1 MLGQRRQVG
10 VGLGRLRQLTL
21 TQQDGRLLQRP
32 LAGGGAACEGDDPID
47 ELLEL
52 LRPDG
57 ARGRRAWGQPVC
69 RAGGP
74 HPGLNGGQLRQPA
87 LEGLDELALV
97 HDHHRGQ
104 LLHLQRRGDLW
115 QVVDVDLGEP
125 HRALRRHHQL
135 LERWRELLARLAPRV
150 RMKVRVGVKGER

>member
-52 LRPDG
+52 LR
-57 ARGRRAWGQPVC
+57 
-69 RAGGP
+69 
-74 HPGLNGGQLRQPA
+74 RQPA

-150 RMKVRVGVKGER
+150 RMKVRVRVKGER

>member
-10 VGLGRLRQLTL
+10 VGLGRLRQLAL
-21 TQQDGRLLQRP
+21 AQQDGRLLQRP
-32 LAGGGAACEGDDPID
+32 LAGGGTACEGDDPID

-52 LRPDG
+52 LR
-57 ARGRRAWGQPVC
+57 
-69 RAGGP
+69 
-74 HPGLNGGQLRQPA
+74 RQPA